1 MHYHICMVS
10 MDRIVHL
17 KRALATRKP
26 EIINS
31 DQGSHFTNP
40 DYIQLLEENQVR
52 ISMDGKGQCLDNTR
66 TERFFRTLKY
76 DRIYVNEYLH
86 GNYVQCSTNTWQST
100 TPIGHI
106 QALAANAL
114 RRPTSKTGLSL
125 LSLVNTC
132 RKEHNLAF
140 LNSCLD
146 NGVQYIEG
154 ISKN

>member
-1 MHYHICMVS
+1 MIAFTS
-10 MDRIVHL
+10 MNMR
-17 KRALATRKP
+17 
-26 EIINS
+26 
-31 DQGSHFTNP
+31 
-40 DYIQLLEENQVR
+40 
-52 ISMDGKGQCLDNTR
+52 
-66 TERFFRTLKY
+66 
-76 DRIYVNEYLH
+76 LH
-86 GNYVQCSTNTWQST
+86 GIYVQCSTNTWQSI

-146 NGVQYIEG
+146 NGVQYKWLTMGEEQVSIQLNEAVS
-154 ISKN
+154 IRLKEQHDF